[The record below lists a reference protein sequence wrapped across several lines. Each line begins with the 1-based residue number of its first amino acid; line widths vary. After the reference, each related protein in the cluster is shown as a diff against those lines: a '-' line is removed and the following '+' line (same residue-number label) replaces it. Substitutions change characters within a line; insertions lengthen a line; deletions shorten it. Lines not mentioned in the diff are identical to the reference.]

1 MSRKPSTAPS
11 PAEVDQMI
19 HRVSELLKATRPQ
32 LKAKKVDWHR
42 VSQLLTM
49 VREEIGEIAHSI
61 LDWEIEQLAV
71 ARRGDAA

>member
-1 MSRKPSTAPS
+1 MTRKPATPS

-19 HRVSELLKATRPQ
+19 ARVTELLKATRPQ

-49 VREEIGEIAHSI
+49 VREEVGETAHSI
-61 LDWEIEQLAV
+61 LDWEIEQLAIT
-71 ARRGDAA
+71 RRGDTA